1 MPPATSAACSGLDE
15 RFGELGEFGR
25 IAVNVE
31 AVYRDAR
38 PDHQTPD
45 VVEQFRRMAEL
56 ERP

>member
-1 MPPATSAACSGLDE
+1 LGADE

-31 AVYRDAR
+31 TVYRTID
-38 PDHQTPD
+38 PHHETPN
-45 VVEQFRRMAEL
+45 VVEQFRRMSLL